1 VLPKSLLKEA
11 KLSPG
16 PDLMIVDEAH
26 RVFNKEGGEMSPLLA
41 DMKGTR
47 RIALTGTPFQN
58 NLFEYFVM
66 ANWVRPG
73 CLGSVTDF
81 KRDYVKP
88 IMDGLKAD
96 SSQDQK
102 IRQEELIY
110 ELHKILGPFVHR
122 KDSTILQQDLPFLQ
136 QTVIV
141 VRQSRV
147 QQRILQLHKKYQ
159 AVTTKNFF
167 DAYTKLKPIFNHPGT
182 LLLRRPATP
191 SLRSNEADQPKLF
204 SSDFAPPARAVSTN
218 RLECRKEEV
227 TNTSVKIKDELCA
240 ATSSI
245 SQDVA
250 KNKDANTISLSN
262 GKKVDKIIDLVDSE
276 DEDPEV
282 AEVNGRSSPL
292 LMEAD
297 WWEDILELV
306 EDLSD
311 IKHGGKMI
319 LLLQILAYADHIGEK
334 AVVFCHSLR
343 TLDFI
348 EKLLSQPEWE
358 SKISAIKQISPG
370 KTWGKWKKNT
380 DYVRIDGGTEATI
393 RGELITQFNEG
404 NTASMSQLKLFL
416 LSSKAGGV
424 GINLV
429 AATRVII
436 IDPHF
441 NPAVDLQAL
450 YRCYRYGQTKPV
462 FVYRLICEGT
472 MEEKVYRRQI
482 NKTSLSK
489 RLVDQNNPARH
500 FTARELDD
508 IAEMDLWV
516 QCDSCDKWRLLPPGM
531 QNEMI
536 PDQWYCYMNVLDPDR
551 STCDA
556 KERDLRWYNN
566 HFHSA
571 EADVEELETEM
582 QSEEKE
588 AHTKRDK
595 ILSGIISSQRG
606 ELMRQRGPGQVV
618 ENWLSKYHFHDA
630 LLKDDPALSR
640 TWVPNSRHN
649 TPARPTNSAPQCTR
663 ASLPVTSS
671 SNSSAVPPAPQSTI
685 IVPCTGS
692 DKKIPAAP
700 TSSTASLQH
709 ITQCSGGR
717 ANLYWQQISSLK
729 F

>member
-1 VLPKSLLKEA
+1 
-11 KLSPG
+11 
-16 PDLMIVDEAH
+16 M
-26 RVFNKEGGEMSPLLA
+26 
-41 DMKGTR
+41 
-47 RIALTGTPFQN
+47 
-58 NLFEYFVM
+58 
-66 ANWVRPG
+66 
-73 CLGSVTDF
+73 
-81 KRDYVKP
+81 
-88 IMDGLKAD
+88 
-96 SSQDQK
+96 
-102 IRQEELIY
+102 
-110 ELHKILGPFVHR
+110 
-122 KDSTILQQDLPFLQ
+122 
-136 QTVIV
+136 
-141 VRQSRV
+141 
-147 QQRILQLHKKYQ
+147 QLHKRYQ

-191 SLRSNEADQPKLF
+191 SLRSHDADKQKLF
-204 SSDFAPPARAVSTN
+204 SSDFAPPARTIAVNSQQQRVDQKSIPKKEEITSVTLHLNSTQN
-218 RLECRKEEV
+218 GVGLHDNVAQTSIGKLECRKEEV
-227 TNTSVKIKDELCA
+227 TSTSVKIKGEIGA

-245 SQDVA
+245 SQDVP
-250 KNKDANTISLSN
+250 KNKDTNKTTLSN
-262 GKKVDKIIDLVDSE
+262 GLKVDEIIDLVDSE

-292 LMEAD
+292 LMEND
-297 WWEDILELV
+297 WWEDILETV
-306 EDLSD
+306 IDLSD
-311 IKHGGKMI
+311 IQHGGKMI

-334 AVVFCHSLR
+334 AVIFCHSLR

-348 EKLLSQPEWE
+348 EKLLNQPQWE

-370 KTWGKWKKNT
+370 KTWGGWKKNI

-393 RGELITQFNEG
+393 RGELITQFNEK
-404 NTASMSQLKLFL
+404 NSASMSQLKLFL

-489 RLVDQNNPARH
+489 RLIDQNNPARH
-500 FTARELDD
+500 FTARELED

-516 QCDSCDKWRLLPPGM
+516 QCDKCDKWRLLPPGM

-536 PDQWYCYMNVLDPDR
+536 PDEWYCSMNVLDPER

-556 KERDLRWYNN
+556 KERDIRWYHN

-571 EADVEELETEM
+571 EAVVEESETEM

-588 AHTKRDK
+588 AYTKRK
-595 ILSGIISSQRG
+595 LFFG
-606 ELMRQRGPGQVV
+606 
-618 ENWLSKYHFHDA
+618 
-630 LLKDDPALSR
+630 
-640 TWVPNSRHN
+640 
-649 TPARPTNSAPQCTR
+649 
-663 ASLPVTSS
+663 
-671 SNSSAVPPAPQSTI
+671 
-685 IVPCTGS
+685 
-692 DKKIPAAP
+692 
-700 TSSTASLQH
+700 
-709 ITQCSGGR
+709 
-717 ANLYWQQISSLK
+717 
-729 F
+729 